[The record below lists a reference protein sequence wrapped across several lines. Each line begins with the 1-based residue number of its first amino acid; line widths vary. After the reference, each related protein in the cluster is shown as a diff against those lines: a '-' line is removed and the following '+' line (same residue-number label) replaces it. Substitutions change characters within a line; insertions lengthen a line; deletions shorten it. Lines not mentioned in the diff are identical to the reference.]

1 MTGIYTFSLQAL
13 YETAPQIY
21 SDYGPH
27 VATLLFLS
35 FFFAFAIKVPMFPF
49 HTWLPDA
56 HVEAPT
62 AGSVILAG
70 VLLKMGTYGFI
81 RFSLPFFP
89 NVLSNPATFLGMTVR
104 GWMIFLSIVGIIYGA
119 LVSLMQKDMK
129 KLVAYSSVSH
139 LGFCTLG
146 IFALTPLGL
155 SGSVL
160 QQINH
165 GISTGALFL
174 IVGILYERRHTREIA
189 EYGGISNVMPIY
201 ATITMIMFLSSMGL
215 PLLNGFVGEFTILQ
229 GTFMENWRWGAWAVP
244 GVVLAAAYLLW
255 LYQRVFFGTV
265 TNPKNE
271 KLHDLTPREVATF
284 VPLLIMA
291 FWIGLYPKPFFQ
303 ILEQPV
309 NHTIAM
315 ARPDYPQ
322 PDGECRR
329 RNPHEVAPPT
339 NMTHDQQIRRRRR
352 QPRRRRRRE
361 EIVVWTDYLLALPI
375 TLLTLFA
382 LGILLIDLMLPHGD
396 EVGQRGHGHDRRA
409 VLGRRRL
416 QDSAVDGRGRRAR
429 SACMRTMLVDRFALY
444 FWYLFLAATAIA
456 ILMSVRYLETE
467 HENHGEYYALML
479 LSVAGM
485 MCMAAGFDIVLIFI
499 GLELMAISTYVLVG
513 FLRRD
518 RRSNEA
524 ALKYL
529 LLGAFSS
536 GIFAYG
542 LSLLY
547 GLTGSTNL
555 AVIQQELARHI
566 LIQRIQAGRDRRSA
580 DHDHRTA
587 VQDRRH
593 PVPPVGPRRL

>member
-1 MTGIYTFSLQAL
+1 MENHILSIILFTPLVGAILLLFVPKENKDAIRWVANIFALAGFLVSLPLVPMFWAQRFDATQQFHFMEGTVNNWIPSIGAGYILGIDGISFLLIMLTTLLGWISIMSSWTAIENRVKEYYIWFLVLQTGMLGVFMALDFFLFFVFWEAMLVPMYLLIGIWGGPRKLYAAIKFFLYTLAGSVLMLLGILFLYFHHHTVTGNYTFALQAL
-13 YETAPQIY
+13 YDTAPRIY
-21 SDYGPH
+21 SDYGPRA
-27 VATLLFLS
+27 ATLLFLS

-89 NVLSNPATFLGMTVR
+89 RVLNDPASHVR
-104 GWMIFLSIVGIIYGA
+104 SWMIALSIVAIIYGA

-146 IFALTPLGL
+146 IFVLTPLGL

-174 IVGILYERRHTREIA
+174 IVGILYERRHTREIS
-189 EYGGISNVMPIY
+189 EYGGISNVMPVY

-229 GTFMENWRWGAWAVP
+229 GTFMVSWRWGAWAVP
-244 GVVLAAAYLLW
+244 GVILAAAYLLW

-309 NHTIAM
+309 NHTMAM
-315 ARPDYPQ
+315 VR
-322 PDGECRR
+322 G
-329 RNPHEVAPPT
+329 
-339 NMTHDQQIRRRRR
+339 QQQSEGVNASTAQAAGMSNHIGM
-352 QPRRRRRRE
+352 
-361 EIVVWTDYLLALPI
+361 A
-375 TLLTLFA
+375 
-382 LGILLIDLMLPHGD
+382 
-396 EVGQRGHGHDRRA
+396 A
-409 VLGRRRL
+409 VE
-416 QDSAVDGRGRRAR
+416 
-429 SACMRTMLVDRFALY
+429 
-444 FWYLFLAATAIA
+444 ATAPA
-456 ILMSVRYLETE
+456 
-467 HENHGEYYALML
+467 AAQP
-479 LSVAGM
+479 VA
-485 MCMAAGFDIVLIFI
+485 AAKGK
-499 GLELMAISTYVLVG
+499 
-513 FLRRD
+513 
-518 RRSNEA
+518 N
-524 ALKYL
+524 
-529 LLGAFSS
+529 
-536 GIFAYG
+536 
-542 LSLLY
+542 
-547 GLTGSTNL
+547 
-555 AVIQQELARHI
+555 
-566 LIQRIQAGRDRRSA
+566 
-580 DHDHRTA
+580 
-587 VQDRRH
+587 
-593 PVPPVGPRRL
+593 